1 MVCQRHAAKF
11 GAFRMVSLLMMC
23 AGTMFMM
30 PVRANAQ
37 EGAAVNAAG
46 KPAAAAASIGTAL
59 PIRAITMY
67 RSGVAS
73 IQRRG
78 EVMGTAMIPLR
89 FRTEQVND
97 ILKSMVVLD
106 LSGAGRVDGV
116 SYASRDPLVRR
127 LASFGVDISDDPQV
141 SVLLSRLRGAEVAVG
156 TSEGE
161 VVGTILNCESRAVV
175 RPPATTPVTTMFV
188 NLITAQGIR
197 SLDLG
202 LVTSVQVK
210 DEKLAAELNR
220 ALAAVAEHRAD
231 RTKTVDVSL
240 SGPGSR
246 EILIA
251 YVQEAPVWKT
261 SYRLVLPEHTENTS
275 DDVAIGVK
283 EGKAMMQGW
292 AIVENT
298 TDDDWNNVELGLV
311 SGQPVSFRM
320 DLYQPLYAYRPEM
333 PVPTVPGAVPRVY
346 EGGVQLATPM
356 ATADALAVPRS
367 VAPASKAGAPGAST
381 SGGQSRFRERGEQGG
396 YIAEFSAALS
406 SEEYAAASGVSSG
419 EVFEYKLDHP
429 VTIERQ
435 RSAMLPIISS
445 NLGAKRLSVYTSGGS
460 KHPMRGVQL
469 TNDTELEMLPGP
481 ISVFDGSAYAGDA
494 QIGFVRP
501 GEKRLLTYSM
511 DLDLSVDVKTQES
524 RNVQMISIGQ
534 GMIRLK
540 VLSNYQITYTVSSTD
555 QKQDRAVMI
564 ENDEMEGWELKGN
577 VKPVETTPQMQRFMI
592 DVPSGKQAKLVLP
605 FERTEIDNLSLQST
619 NIADLLAYRTN
630 GASISEKVLESIR
643 KAQAMFAV
651 VNEHAKTIERLESER
666 KQIVD
671 DQQRLRQNLSAVERT
686 SELYSRYIKKL
697 TEQETRLE
705 AIVTESAKATIDKAE
720 AQRQL
725 DAYLKQLDVE

>member
-1 MVCQRHAAKF
+1 MLPNMVAAQTAD
-11 GAFRMVSLLMMC
+11 GNTAS
-23 AGTMFMM
+23 
-30 PVRANAQ
+30 
-37 EGAAVNAAG
+37 
-46 KPAAAAASIGTAL
+46 PATLAKGNQAAASGTAL
-59 PIRAITMY
+59 PIRAITLY

-78 EVMGTAMIPLR
+78 EVLGTAMVPLR

-116 SYASRDPLVRR
+116 SYASRDPLSRR

-161 VVGTILNCESRAVV
+161 VVGTILNCEARPVV
-175 RPPATTPVTTMFV
+175 RPPATAAVNTMFV

-202 LVTSVQVK
+202 LVTNVQVK

-261 SYRLVLPEHTENTS
+261 SYRLVLPELAANA
-275 DDVAIGVK
+275 DDKVDASGDAK
-283 EGKAMMQGW
+283 DAKAMMQGW

-320 DLYQPLYAYRPEM
+320 DLYQPLYAYRPEL
-333 PVPTVPGAVPRVY
+333 PVPTVPGAMPRVY

-356 ATADALAVPRS
+356 ATADASRFERAK
-367 VAPASKAGAPGAST
+367 PASKAGAPGAPSA
-381 SGGQSRFRERGEQGG
+381 GGQSPFRERGEQGG
-396 YIAEFSAALS
+396 YIADFSAALS

-445 NLGAKRLSVYTSGGS
+445 NLGAKRLSVYTRGES

-501 GEKRLLTYSM
+501 GEKRLLTYCM
-511 DLDLSVDVKTQES
+511 DLDLSVDVKVEES
-524 RNVQMISIGQ
+524 RNVQMISIGR
-534 GMIRLK
+534 GKMRLK
-540 VLSNYQITYTVSSTD
+540 VLSKKEITYAVSSTD
-555 QKQDRAVMI
+555 QKQDRALMI
-564 ENDEMEGWELKGN
+564 ESDIWDGWELKSK
-577 VKPVETTPQMQRFMI
+577 VKPVETTPYTWRFMV
-592 DVPSGKQAKLVLP
+592 DVPAAKQAQLALVL
-605 FERTEIDNLSLQST
+605 ERTELDQLSIQTT
-619 NIADLLAYRTN
+619 NIQDILAYRTN
-630 GASISEKVLESIR
+630 GASISEKVLEAIHKGQS
-643 KAQAMFAV
+643 MFAV
-651 VNEHAKTIERLESER
+651 VNQHARTIEQLEAER

-671 DQQRLRQNLSAVERT
+671 DQQRLRQNLAAVERT

-705 AIVTESAKATIDKAE
+705 AITTESAKALSDKTE

-725 DAYLKQLDVE
+725 DAYLNELDVE